1 MLEYCFGFKNILG
14 NPLDIFQTPATRLSD
29 TFWTP
34 EERQTQGRVIRL
46 VGGWVDGVLYIIQPL
61 WGSILQAET
70 CQNFS
75 LAEIQDG
82 AESGNKVGLV
92 SVRAAV

>member
-1 MLEYCFGFKNILG
+1 MKKVSDFRKLRFESFCYNTVLGLNNILG

-61 WGSILQAET
+61 
-70 CQNFS
+70 
-75 LAEIQDG
+75 
-82 AESGNKVGLV
+82 
-92 SVRAAV
+92 